1 MTPFVAT
8 VDDRLTAL
16 CHTGVDTTVVEMVRR
31 MRSQGL
37 GRKERAAEQSL
48 ESATYG
54 QEHCSYLLR
63 LWRAGG
69 EGSWRA
75 SLQSIPS
82 GERHMFV
89 NLDSPLAFLF
99 ALS

>member
-1 MTPFVAT
+1 MTLIVAT

-31 MRSQGL
+31 MRAQGL
-37 GRKERAAEQSL
+37 GHKESAPEQARA
-48 ESATYG
+48 SATYR

-75 SLQSIPS
+75 ALQSIPS
-82 GERHMFV
+82 GEQYIFV
-89 NLDSPLAFLF
+89 NLDSPLTFLF